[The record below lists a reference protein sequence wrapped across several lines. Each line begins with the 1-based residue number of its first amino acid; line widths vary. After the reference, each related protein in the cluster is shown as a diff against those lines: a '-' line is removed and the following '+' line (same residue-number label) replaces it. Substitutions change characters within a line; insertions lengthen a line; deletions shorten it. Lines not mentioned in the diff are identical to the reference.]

1 VVLIRSVKYQE
12 NLLLALV
19 CQISKDLHLTVALNV
34 SATANVQTTWLVSIK
49 NVQILVQERV
59 DLMPNVA

>member
-1 VVLIRSVKYQE
+1 
-12 NLLLALV
+12 
-19 CQISKDLHLTVALNV
+19 V

-49 NVQILVQERV
+49 NVRILVQERV